1 MPHLP
6 SVHDDGDP
14 PERWEDTS
22 MKQEFEVIV
31 RKFNLWQEGFKSEFP
46 NNDFTALVRVTDMT
60 LDALNEHMTGRL

>member
-1 MPHLP
+1 
-6 SVHDDGDP
+6 
-14 PERWEDTS
+14 